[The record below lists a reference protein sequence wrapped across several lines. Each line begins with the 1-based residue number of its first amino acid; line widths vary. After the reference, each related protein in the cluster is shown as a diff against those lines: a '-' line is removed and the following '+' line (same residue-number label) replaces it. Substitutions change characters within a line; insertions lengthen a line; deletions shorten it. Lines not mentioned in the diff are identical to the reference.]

1 MFGTT
6 VKISSEDSALDS
18 PAMLR
23 GPLDIY
29 KGYKFN
35 DKAREIASG
44 PPQIASG
51 SHHNNSI
58 IEHKILLQ
66 LEIRGTRK

>member
-1 MFGTT
+1 
-6 VKISSEDSALDS
+6 
-18 PAMLR
+18 MLR

-66 LEIRGTRK
+66 LEIKGTQK

>member
-1 MFGTT
+1 
-6 VKISSEDSALDS
+6 
-18 PAMLR
+18 MLHW
-23 GPLDIY
+23 PLDIY

-35 DKAREIASG
+35 DKAREIASE
-44 PPQIASG
+44 PPQCASG
-51 SHHNNSI
+51 SHYNNSI